1 MEKIDEYYVY
11 ILRCKDNS
19 LYTGIAKNVEKRYE
33 EHLLGKGAKYTRARG
48 VEKLE
53 ISFICNGRSQASKVE
68 YYIKKHDK
76 PWKEQ
81 AIKEFSILESKI
93 KKNLGI
99 KIKKNIDTF

>member
-48 VEKLE
+48 VKKLE
-53 ISFICNGRSQASKVE
+53 LSFLCSGRSCASRVE
-68 YYIKKHDK
+68 YFIKKQNK
-76 PWKEQ
+76 SWKEHV
-81 AIKEFSILESKI
+81 IKEFSMLEETVEKE
-93 KKNLGI
+93 LGI
-99 KIKKNIDTF
+99 KIKKIIDTF